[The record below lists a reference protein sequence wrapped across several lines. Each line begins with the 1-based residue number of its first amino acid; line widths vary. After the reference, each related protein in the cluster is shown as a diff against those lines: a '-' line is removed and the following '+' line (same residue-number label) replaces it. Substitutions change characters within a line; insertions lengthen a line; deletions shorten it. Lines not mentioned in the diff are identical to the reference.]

1 VIIVYCCMFQMEKI
15 LYRLQIIHL
24 LHSTDVRLVM
34 ITIVDTFKSIYL
46 LYSFIPIDNNLGDS
60 VDKLQQTIP
69 MLQQRFENARE
80 KRKLLKQDSRF
91 YLQSM
96 ASGAPL
102 DQEIIAALLFYD
114 DIGGRSFLQQ
124 QVSVFVCCC
133 CCCFLN

>member
-1 VIIVYCCMFQMEKI
+1 MEKI
-15 LYRLQIIHL
+15 LYRLQKIHL

-34 ITIVDTFKSIYL
+34 IAIVDTFKSFYL
-46 LYSFIPIDNNLGDS
+46 LLFIQIDNNLGDS

-69 MLQQRFENARE
+69 MLKQRFKTARE
-80 KRKLLKQDSRF
+80 KRKLLKQDNRF

-102 DQEIIAALLFYD
+102 DQELIAALLFYD

-124 QVSVFVCCC
+124 QVSE
-133 CCCFLN
+133 